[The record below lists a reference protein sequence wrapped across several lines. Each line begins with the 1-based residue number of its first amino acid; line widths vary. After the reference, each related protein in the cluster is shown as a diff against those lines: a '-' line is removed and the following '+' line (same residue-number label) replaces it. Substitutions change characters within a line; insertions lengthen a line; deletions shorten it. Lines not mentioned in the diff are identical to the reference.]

1 MHRAT
6 VLTSQQ
12 SGNENADGL
21 NLKAGYSLRDFNNL
35 SSKQAAEYNMGSN
48 RLGVHNEKHKP
59 RPTSCVN

>member
-12 SGNENADGL
+12 SGIENADGL

-35 SSKQAAEYNMGSN
+35 ISSKRVAEYDMGS
-48 RLGVHNEKHKP
+48 RKLGVQIA
-59 RPTSCVN
+59 R